1 MTVLVGLLNIGLGMV
16 YTSYGIMTAIDLKR
30 GWRSSGFSHFG
41 VAWLVMAFTCGPHHL
56 EHGLHQL
63 AAGRAGASLELFA
76 LLAGAPAGVT
86 WFVLRIEAVRG
97 GPGDRPL
104 RGTPRLL
111 RLAPHLTAFY
121 VAVVVAGIAVV
132 AGRGGFAFDQR
143 LTPNLLLVGL
153 YTMVGYYLFR
163 TQVHRHRTQGGW
175 STSGVAL
182 TAVFPTCAVMHL
194 SWLVYAAAGTYDVD
208 WHLLAID
215 WLSVPAAVYFL
226 WVVRALARGSL
237 VDWNTTAVAGAGVRI
252 QPA

>member
-1 MTVLVGLLNIGLGMV
+1 MTLAVAVLNLALGMV
-16 YTSYGIMTAIDLKR
+16 YTSYGLMTAVDMRR
-30 GWRSSGFSHFG
+30 GWRTDGFSHFG
-41 VAWLVMAFTCGPHHL
+41 AAWLVMAFTCGPHHL

-63 AAGRAGASLELFA
+63 AAGRAGSSLELFA

-86 WFVLRIEAVRG
+86 WFLLRIEATLG
-97 GPGDRPL
+97 GDGDRPIS
-104 RGTPRLL
+104 GTPRWL
-111 RLAPHLTAFY
+111 RLAPALTAAY

-132 AGRGGFAFDQR
+132 TSAGASFDRR
-143 LTPNLLLVGL
+143 LSPNVLLVGL
-153 YTMVGYYLFR
+153 YTMVGYYLLR
-163 TQVHRHRTQGGW
+163 TQLHRHRTVGGW

-194 SWLVYAAAGTYDVD
+194 AWLAYASVGTYDVD

-226 WVVRALARGSL
+226 WVVRALARGTL
-237 VDWNTTAVAGAGVRI
+237 TDWNRTAVAGAGVRI